1 MGERRKI
8 KLESI
13 LKDENRV
20 TCQNLHIH
28 PKQGLEGITLNGYIK
43 NEEKSQ
49 ITNLSF
55 WLKIL
60 KE

>member
-1 MGERRKI
+1 MKT
-8 KLESI
+8 KESNMS
-13 LKDENRV
+13 KFAY
-20 TCQNLHIH
+20 TS
-28 PKQGLEGITLNGYIK
+28 KAGLRGITLNGYIK